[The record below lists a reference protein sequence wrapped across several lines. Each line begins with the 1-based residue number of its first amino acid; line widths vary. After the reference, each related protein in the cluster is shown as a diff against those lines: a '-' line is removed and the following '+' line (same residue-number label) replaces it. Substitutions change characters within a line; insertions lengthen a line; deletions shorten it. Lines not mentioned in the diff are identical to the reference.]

1 MTNNEKEETVYVS
14 VTTNGTSPSV
24 FHTDRECPRLAS
36 ANGVHEYSRGGVGR
50 RECRVC
56 RGTYE
61 PSEGD
66 FGYRDALLAADA
78 EDLP

>member
-14 VTTNGTSPSV
+14 VTTNGTSPNV
-24 FHTDRECPRLAS
+24 YHTDRECPRLAS

-56 RGTYE
+56 RGEYRR
-61 PSEGD
+61 GGCD
-66 FGYRDALLAADA
+66 FGYRDALEEADA
-78 EDLP
+78 EDIP